1 MAISDHIIDQIRT
14 SSSIEYVIQEY
25 VPDLKK
31 SGKNWKCC
39 CPFHSE
45 KTPSFVVSPEKGIFR
60 CFGCG
65 VAGDVFKF
73 VMLIENIPWIEAVR
87 KLAQKSGITIEERKE
102 DKIALS
108 EKAKIFE
115 LLESAARF
123 YHRCFIESKSAQI
136 ARDYSKERGLSQET
150 IQKFMIGY
158 APKGKL
164 LESALK
170 KGY

>member
-1 MAISDHIIDQIRT
+1 MAISDHILDQIRT
-14 SSSIEYVIQEY
+14 SSGIEYIIQEY

-31 SGKNWKCC
+31 AGKNWKCC

-73 VMLIENIPWIEAVR
+73 VMLIENIPWIEAVK
-87 KLAQKSGITIEERKE
+87 KLAQKSGITIPETNE
-102 DKIALS
+102 DKITLS

-115 LLESAARF
+115 LLKQLQN
-123 YHRCFIESKSAQI
+123 FITDVS
-136 ARDYSKERGLSQET
+136 
-150 IQKFMIGY
+150 
-158 APKGKL
+158 
-164 LESALK
+164 
-170 KGY
+170 